1 MKNLTPKELEIL
13 KLVIE
18 GYGNYEI
25 SKTIFLSTH
34 TVKAHISAIIKKLN
48 AKNRTNAATIAL
60 RERIID

>member
-60 RERIID
+60 REKIID